1 MKTITI
7 LQFHAEKCDDETS
20 NIDVGDDDVYE
31 YNTYLKTRPASLEL
45 NAIEMVIRV
54 AKKYEK

>member
-7 LQFHAEKCDDETS
+7 SQFHAEKCNDDTS
-20 NIDVGDDDVYE
+20 NVDVADDDAYE

-45 NAIEMVIRV
+45 NAIEMVLRV